1 MEERKMKYEDWK
13 RMNEINNKRLQ
24 DEKIRLIFRMNL
36 PHNIR
41 EKIVQ
46 KYFEIIE
53 KEKLKEEM
61 ESLELDRLE
70 KEYEERRYA
79 KYYAKQEAIEI
90 NDSDYTDSD

>member
-41 EKIVQ
+41 
-46 KYFEIIE
+46 
-53 KEKLKEEM
+53 
-61 ESLELDRLE
+61 
-70 KEYEERRYA
+70 
-79 KYYAKQEAIEI
+79 
-90 NDSDYTDSD
+90 